1 MADLDLLGLLPR
13 AAPLVLRHLG
23 AYAELIAE
31 DIADAQRR
39 FAERLIATALLIVCC
54 AIALVMACITV
65 IALTWD
71 TPYRVQSVAW
81 MLGVFV
87 VVALIAAVYRS
98 RVVAAP
104 ATFLPSV
111 RREWREDRDVLDR
124 ILHSEP
130 GEMGREPG

>member
-1 MADLDLLGLLPR
+1 MSDLDLLGLLPR
-13 AAPLVLRHLG
+13 AAPLVVRHLA

-31 DIADAQRR
+31 DLADAQRQ

-54 AIALVMACITV
+54 AIALVMACIAV
-65 IALTWD
+65 LAVTWD

-87 VVALIAAVYRS
+87 VVALLAAVYRS
-98 RVVAAP
+98 RIFGVP

-124 ILHSEP
+124 ILR
-130 GEMGREPG
+130 REPG